1 MRFVA
6 PMKKTPKIASARER
20 ARRISRTVPFHRLRT
35 ELNPETQEMHLVHD
49 GQHWPPRGEQVDEY
63 TAVLA
68 LERTNALHIAGH
80 YLRQR
85 LTASP
90 PLNEFGHQAL
100 PHGQVTVSA
109 RVVGRLAEMLD
120 PGPNCALPFVFA
132 PKRQSY
138 EIYKRNRYWE
148 IGLHCLAVQAAGF
161 PKLASAVKKTTEDLE
176 VSERDVYRGLSVIG
190 GNRPGPKDRLR
201 RTGK

>member
-1 MRFVA
+1 MTLEIRFVI

-35 ELNPETQEMHLVHD
+35 ELNPETQEIHLLHD
-49 GQHWPPRGEQVDEY
+49 GQHWPLPGEQIDEY

-68 LERTNALHIAGH
+68 LERAGALHIAGH

-85 LTASP
+85 LTALR

-132 PKRQSY
+132 PKRQSD

-161 PKLASAVKKTTEDLE
+161 PVHGSSAAV
-176 VSERDVYRGLSVIG
+176 ERIRPIRSIG
-190 GNRPGPKDRLR
+190 H
-201 RTGK
+201 

>member
-1 MRFVA
+1 
-6 PMKKTPKIASARER
+6 MKKSRKIASARQR
-20 ARRISRTVPFHRLRT
+20 ARRISHSVPFHQLRT
-35 ELNPETQEMHLVHD
+35 ELDPKTQEMRLVSD
-49 GQHWPPRGEQVDEY
+49 GHRWPLPDEQVDEY

-68 LERTNALHIAGH
+68 LERADALHITGR

-85 LTASP
+85 LTALR

-109 RVVGRLAEMLD
+109 RVIGRLAEMLD
-120 PGPNCALPFVFA
+120 PGSDCALPFVFA
-132 PKRQSY
+132 PKRQSD

-148 IGLHCLAVQAAGF
+148 IGLHCLAVQTAGF
-161 PKLASAVKKTTEDLE
+161 PKLASAVKKTTEDLG
-176 VSERDVYRGLSVIG
+176 VSERDVYRGLRVIG
-190 GNRPGPKDRLR
+190 GNRPGPNDRLR